1 MFSPDHN
8 LSIAIYANGSLTSSE
23 LRRAVSYEYLIATD
37 SACLKLLG
45 KNIIPDLAIGDF
57 DSVSQQDVL
66 FLKRKIPNVKIFPVK
81 KDLTDLELAINH
93 AIKLKPV
100 SIDIYGATGSRI
112 DHTLAA
118 IFLLEKIFSPGV
130 QIRIINSNNEICL
143 IEKTTEL
150 TRNTY
155 YKYLSLLSVTENSVI
170 SLVGF
175 RFNLKNKILRRGST
189 MGISNE
195 FKSTTGKI
203 TVHKGKIILI
213 RSRD

>member
-1 MFSPDHN
+1 MKSFRSLAIFGNGN
-8 LSIAIYANGSLTSSE
+8 LSSE
-23 LRRAVSYEYLIATD
+23 ELKTASEYDYLIATD
-37 SACLKLLG
+37 DSSLKLL
-45 KNIIPDLAIGDF
+45 KRNIIPDLAIGDF
-57 DSVSQQDVL
+57 DSISKQDVL

-130 QIRIINSNNEICL
+130 LIRIINSNNEICL

-203 TVHKGKIILI
+203 TVHTGKIILI

>member
-1 MFSPDHN
+1 MKSFRSLAIFGNGN
-8 LSIAIYANGSLTSSE
+8 LSSE
-23 LRRAVSYEYLIATD
+23 ELKAASEYDYLIATD
-37 SACLKLLG
+37 DSALKLLG

-57 DSVSQQDVL
+57 DSVSKRDVL
-66 FLKRKIPNVKIFPVK
+66 FLKRKINNIKSFPVK
-81 KDLTDLELAINH
+81 KDLTDLELALNH
-93 AIKLKPV
+93 ALKLKPL

-118 IFLLEKIFSPGV
+118 IFLLEKIFYPGV
-130 QIRIINSNNEICL
+130 LIRIINSNNEIYL
-143 IEKTTEL
+143 IEKTIKL
-150 TRNTY
+150 NRNKH

-170 SLVGF
+170 SLAGF
-175 RFNLKNKILRRGST
+175 RFNLKNKIIRRGST

-203 TVHKGKIILI
+203 TVHAGKIILI